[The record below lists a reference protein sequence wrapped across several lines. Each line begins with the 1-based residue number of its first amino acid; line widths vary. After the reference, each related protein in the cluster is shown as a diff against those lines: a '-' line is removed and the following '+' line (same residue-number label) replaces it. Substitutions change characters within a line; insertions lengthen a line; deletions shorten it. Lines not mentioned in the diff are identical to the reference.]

1 MDRPISLG
9 QRFGFIGR
17 SFKKKLD
24 EMLKEEELTGV
35 QFHVL
40 SALVM
45 LEDAGRD
52 EISQKDLEQATR
64 LSHATMTEIVK
75 RLEKQ
80 GFVVC
85 TPSER
90 DRRFKSIRPTDR
102 AAALQREM
110 DELDESIFRE
120 LCRGLT
126 AEEVDALRAL
136 TDKLL
141 DNIFSRCCQK
151 EGGEDAGD

>member
-1 MDRPISLG
+1 MSRPVPLG

-24 EMLKEEELTGV
+24 EMLREEELTGV

-40 SALVM
+40 SALVA
-45 LEDAGRD
+45 LEDAGRS

-75 RLEKQ
+75 RLEKKEYLSCS
-80 GFVVC
+80 VS
-85 TPSER
+85 PN
-90 DRRFKSIRPTDR
+90 DRRCKQIGSTARARQLKDR
-102 AAALQREM
+102 AVQV
-110 DELDESIFRE
+110 DEATAEW

-126 AEEVDALRAL
+126 EEQTAALREI
-136 TDKLL
+136 TDIMLH
-141 DNIFSRCCQK
+141 NIMESCRK
-151 EGGEDAGD
+151 GRDETRD

>member
-75 RLEKQ
+75 RLEKKNYLA
-80 GFVVC
+80 C
-85 TPSER
+85 TVSPS
-90 DRRFKSIRPTDR
+90 DRRCKNIVSTVR
-102 AAALQREM
+102 ARQLRERAVQV
-110 DELDESIFRE
+110 DEATAEW

-126 AEEVDALRAL
+126 EEQTAALREI
-136 TDKLL
+136 TDIMLH
-141 DNIFSRCCQK
+141 NIM
-151 EGGEDAGD
+151 EGCRKGREEPRD

>member
-52 EISQKDLEQATR
+52 EISQKDLELRGPGDIFGTR
-64 LSHATMTEIVK
+64 QSGSALGLNADAIKDTELLYTVHALAKEITASKTPEAIGLK
-75 RLEKQ
+75 RSAQTWMK
-80 GFVVC
+80 
-85 TPSER
+85 
-90 DRRFKSIRPTDR
+90 
-102 AAALQREM
+102 
-110 DELDESIFRE
+110 
-120 LCRGLT
+120 
-126 AEEVDALRAL
+126 
-136 TDKLL
+136 DK
-141 DNIFSRCCQK
+141 NEIIFSQN
-151 EGGEDAGD
+151 

>member
-1 MDRPISLG
+1 MSRPISLG

-17 SFKKKLD
+17 SFKRKLD

-40 SALVM
+40 SALVA
-45 LEDAGRD
+45 LEEAGKS

-75 RLEKQ
+75 RLEKKEYLACS
-80 GFVVC
+80 VS
-85 TPSER
+85 PN
-90 DRRFKSIRPTDR
+90 DRRCKNIASTKRARQLKDR
-102 AAALQREM
+102 AAQV
-110 DELDESIFRE
+110 DEATADW

-126 AEEVDALRAL
+126 EEQTAALREI
-136 TDKLL
+136 TDIMLK
-141 DNIFSRCCQK
+141 NIMENCRK
-151 EGGEDAGD
+151 GRDEAGD

>member
-1 MDRPISLG
+1 
-9 QRFGFIGR
+9 
-17 SFKKKLD
+17 
-24 EMLKEEELTGV
+24 
-35 QFHVL
+35 
-40 SALVM
+40 
-45 LEDAGRD
+45 
-52 EISQKDLEQATR
+52 
-64 LSHATMTEIVK
+64 
-75 RLEKQ
+75 
-80 GFVVC
+80 
-85 TPSER
+85 
-90 DRRFKSIRPTDR
+90 
-102 AAALQREM
+102 M